1 MIFRVLRF
9 CRVQA
14 NTNTKMQ
21 RWVRAEITT
30 CFGLNR
36 LFLNTQ
42 QRLKYPIF
50 TIFRE
55 YINKWQLFSNSY
67 VKQKRIDAFY
77 FVLKS
82 LLFRNQ
88 HAPVIPIFTLS
99 L

>member
-1 MIFRVLRF
+1 MIFRVLCF

-55 YINKWQLFSNSY
+55 YINKWQLFSNSI
-67 VKQKRIDAFY
+67 VNRK
-77 FVLKS
+77 
-82 LLFRNQ
+82 
-88 HAPVIPIFTLS
+88 
-99 L
+99 